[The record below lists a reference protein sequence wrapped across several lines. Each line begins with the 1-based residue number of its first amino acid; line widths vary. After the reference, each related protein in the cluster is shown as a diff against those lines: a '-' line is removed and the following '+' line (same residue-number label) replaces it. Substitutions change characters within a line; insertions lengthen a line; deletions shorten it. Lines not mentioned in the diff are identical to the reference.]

1 MTDPTPKIDTSG
13 IDALRQIKK
22 DQDVLNDRLE
32 KMNEKKGKVSEAV
45 FEKVL
50 QDYQTKQDALNA
62 QANPLKEQVRG
73 QYRVLKSLMDELKS
87 EMDNVSLQKE
97 ELEFRNELGE
107 FEDGFFKEEI
117 EKVDLEL
124 TQKQAEMD
132 EADQMKALF
141 VAVFDSEEDLESGM
155 DEPEEP
161 QAAEEPVEA
170 EADEVEE
177 ASEPLEPD
185 PEEPVE
191 EMAAEL
197 ESEPEPEPEPEL
209 DSEPE
214 ADSEADTEESPGANL
229 SEMETDALS
238 VVETELDEDVS
249 LEELGEPLED
259 NVSDVMGE
267 LSEDDLPTDLDEL
280 DAEDLDGEYEETDS
294 IAPPPL
300 PPEAPA
306 HGAPEPPSMGG
317 EDATDSGIQ
326 PPPLPMGEAP
336 VLPGEQ
342 LAAGQGEDD
351 PDGTMII
358 SNPKIISLNN
368 AIEGQVVVLGMGTTS
383 IGRSPDNDIHLTE
396 DRISRKH
403 SQIAFG
409 PGGYALYDLNS
420 ENGTYVNGNRIREHF
435 LSDGDI
441 VMVGTYKF
449 LYRDH

>member
-1 MTDPTPKIDTSG
+1 MTDHTPKIDTSG

-22 DQDVLNDRLE
+22 DQDVLNERLE
-32 KMNEKKGKVSEAV
+32 KMNEKKGKVSEQV

-50 QDYQTKQDALNA
+50 QDYQTKQDALDA
-62 QANPLKEQVRG
+62 QANPLKEKVRG
-73 QYRVLKSLMDELKS
+73 QYRVLKSLMDDLES
-87 EMDNVSLQKE
+87 EMGNVSLQKE

-107 FEDGFFKEEI
+107 FEEDFYQEEI
-117 EKVDLEL
+117 KKVDLEL

-132 EADQMKALF
+132 EAEQMKALF
-141 VAVFDSEEDLESGM
+141 VAVFDSEEDLESGTA
-155 DEPEEP
+155 
-161 QAAEEPVEA
+161 AAE
-170 EADEVEE
+170 
-177 ASEPLEPD
+177 
-185 PEEPVE
+185 
-191 EMAAEL
+191 
-197 ESEPEPEPEPEL
+197 EPEPEPEPEPEIAMPEPEP
-209 DSEPE
+209 EPE
-214 ADSEADTEESPGANL
+214 ALAPEPEVPEEEDDIDPANEASEVLEEVQDDLPTEDTPDVDLA
-229 SEMETDALS
+229 EMDTDAMSMVDSQL
-238 VVETELDEDVS
+238 EEDVS
-249 LEELGEPLED
+249 LEDLGEPLED
-259 NVSDVMGE
+259 HIGDVMGE

-280 DAEDLDGEYEETDS
+280 DAHDLDGGYEDADG

-300 PPEAPA
+300 PGDSTSPSVPETLTIDA
-306 HGAPEPPSMGG
+306 
-317 EDATDSGIQ
+317 EDPTDSGIQ
-326 PPPLPMGEAP
+326 PPPLPVGDAP